1 MTPISVQEGINM
13 PRSEEAMTQS
23 AQAVRRQTLTECNW
37 ESINEPGTYVERGS
51 GDLYRFPK
59 ESLIPGAS
67 PAIVK
72 ESRGAS
78 VLVKVSEDPF
88 ITTFKARLLAA
99 QHNIEPNF

>member
-1 MTPISVQEGINM
+1 MARQ
-13 PRSEEAMTQS
+13 SEEVMTQS
-23 AQAVRRQTLTECNW
+23 VQAPRTTTLTETNW
-37 ESINEPGTYVERGS
+37 EAINEPGAYVERGS

-59 ESLIPGAS
+59 EALIPGAS

-78 VLVKVSEDPF
+78 VFLKVSDDPF
-88 ITTFKARLLAA
+88 VTTFKARLLCA

>member
-1 MTPISVQEGINM
+1 M
-13 PRSEEAMTQS
+13 PKGEEIMTQS
-23 AQAVRRQTLTECNW
+23 ANASRRYALQETSW

-78 VLVKVSEDPF
+78 VLVKLSEDPF
-88 ITTFKARLLAA
+88 VTTFKARLLCA
-99 QHNIEPNF
+99 QNNIEPNF